1 MGSTQ
6 EFVVR
11 PSNVYLIEIIRPIGY
26 LPLDKYIQYASKGPG
41 ERFYIDKGP
50 AGRKSIGVESVK
62 VLAQC
67 IVYDEDTL

>member
-1 MGSTQ
+1 MTLTQ
-6 EFVVR
+6 KLVVR

-50 AGRKSIGVESVK
+50 AGRKSIGAESVK
-62 VLAQC
+62 ILAQC
-67 IVYDEDTL
+67 IVYYEHTL

>member
-6 EFVVR
+6 KFIVR

-26 LPLDKYIQYASKGPG
+26 LPLDKYTQYASKGPG
-41 ERFYIDKGP
+41 ERFYIDKGA
-50 AGRKSIGVESVK
+50 AGRKSIGAKSVR

-67 IVYDEDTL
+67 IIYFPNQN

>member
-6 EFVVR
+6 KFIVK

-41 ERFYIDKGP
+41 ERFYIDKGA
-50 AGRKSIGVESVK
+50 AGRKSIGAKSVK
-62 VLAQC
+62 ILAQC
-67 IVYDEDTL
+67 IIYLKH